1 MNTVATFTPI
11 DLETWPRTPYYE
23 YYRNTL
29 KTKYTVS
36 IKIDITNIIAIYKD
50 QGYKFFPTFLYVIM
64 KALNNSE
71 ELRTSI
77 HNGQLGTW
85 NYLTPQF
92 TLFHEDDKTFSDLWS
107 DYSEDFRVFYQNII
121 TDIEKYK
128 DVKGIK
134 IKAGLPANFTPI
146 SCVPW
151 ISFDSISQDTSHDS
165 DFLKPII
172 RFGKYYT
179 EHEKVLIPL
188 SVYVNHA
195 IADGYHT
202 SMFLQDIQNIV
213 NDAKN
218 WIK

>member
-1 MNTVATFTPI
+1 MDTNAIFTPI
-11 DLETWPRTPYYE
+11 DLNTWKRTPYYE
-23 YYRNTL
+23 YYRNIL

-36 IKIDITNIIAIYKD
+36 IKIDITDIISLYKSK
-50 QGYKFFPTFLYVIM
+50 GYKFFPTFLYVIM

-77 HNGQLGTW
+77 QDGKLGTW

-107 DYSEDFRVFYQNII
+107 DYSDDFAVFHQNII
-121 TDIEKYK
+121 NDIQQYK

-134 IKAGLPANFTPI
+134 VKQGLPANFVPI

-151 ISFDSISQDTSHDS
+151 ISFESISQDTSHDS

-179 EHEKVLIPL
+179 ENDKVLIPF

-202 SMFLQDIQNIV
+202 SMFLQDVQNIA
-213 NDAKN
+213 NNAKN
-218 WIK
+218 WIL

>member
-1 MNTVATFTPI
+1 MSKQAEFSII
-11 DLETWPRTPYYE
+11 DLNTWKRTPYYE
-23 YYRNTL
+23 YYRNIL

-36 IKIDITNIIAIYKD
+36 IKIEITELHSLYKNK
-50 QGYKFFPTFLYVIM
+50 GYKFFPTFLYVIM

-77 HNGQLGTW
+77 YNGQLGIW

-107 DYSEDFRVFYQNII
+107 DYSDDFKTFHQYIT
-121 TDIEKYK
+121 TDIDKYK

-134 IKAGLPANFTPI
+134 VKPGLPPNFVPI

-151 ISFDSISQDTSHDS
+151 ISFESISQDTSHDS
-165 DFLKPII
+165 DFLQPII

-179 EHEKVLIPL
+179 ENNRVYIPL
-188 SVYVNHA
+188 SIYVNHA

-202 SMFLQDIQNIV
+202 SMFLQDVQNIA
-213 NDAKN
+213 NNAKN
-218 WIK
+218 WIL